1 MKTIDYTANGQNVQ
15 FSNKTVTIDGQSFA
29 YTGMSAIKHSSAKR
43 LYLFKYEGQW
53 HKLSYNEEDEQKL
66 KTLFSRIAELNAKR
80 AAVAAAKAPEPV
92 PAEPVHKAPEPLD
105 VKSIMESAKGAP
117 AAPVTVAEEYSSYAP
132 PADVIAAALA
142 DSTEGVVEPPAAE
155 ALAALV
161 EEAQAAEA
169 KAEPVEEAPVVE
181 VPVEPVEEP
190 VAEPVIEEPAEV
202 PEAPAE
208 EISVEQAIEAAI
220 VGIPTGPVEEPAE
233 EVPAEPVEE
242 APVETAVE
250 VPEAPAEKTPA
261 EPAPEKI
268 IEEAIA
274 GKSVAEETAAETTEA
289 ILPPDEKKAKLRK
302 AFTIFAAVIALFI
315 ILALVYF
322 FVAGTSSNPTVGPN
336 SDETQQYEDIDGL
349 IEDLQSE

>member
-1 MKTIDYTANGQNVQ
+1 
-15 FSNKTVTIDGQSFA
+15 
-29 YTGMSAIKHSSAKR
+29 MSAIKHSSAKR

-169 KAEPVEEAPVVE
+169 KAEPVEE
-181 VPVEPVEEP
+181 
-190 VAEPVIEEPAEV
+190 
-202 PEAPAE
+202 
-208 EISVEQAIEAAI
+208 
-220 VGIPTGPVEEPAE
+220 PAE

>member
-169 KAEPVEEAPVVE
+169 KAEPVEE
-181 VPVEPVEEP
+181 
-190 VAEPVIEEPAEV
+190 
-202 PEAPAE
+202 
-208 EISVEQAIEAAI
+208 
-220 VGIPTGPVEEPAE
+220 PAE

-336 SDETQQYEDIDGL
+336 SDETQQYEDIYKT
-349 IEDLQSE
+349 